1 MSRIFLCGMT
11 QNQVDNIR
19 ALTDPIYQEVDGLCF
34 VDHESTDGTR
44 ELLEERKGAGKIISR
59 PFRMNHDFS
68 LNHILL
74 DGGFK
79 EGDLLLFRD
88 SMERFNPEFAK
99 NIRKTFDSF
108 IMAGFKTFYNYG
120 KPFAVVYH
128 DGLYI
133 NGAVHWGI
141 ENTQPK
147 AIDLRDYHNEDNH
160 EWTWRLKDGEEGGR
174 PADNKIDH
182 EARYYFVYGRS
193 NHLLLGR
200 ENDLDS
206 YRYLEMIRL
215 HTREYARQKGF
226 ERTLDG
232 LKEFM
237 KWGMDI
243 GEREEQE
250 VEQFKI
256 WVNSCSILKNFYR
269 KHILAHKWEDIKET
283 ENSWV
288 LK

>member
-1 MSRIFLCGMT
+1 MSLYLCLIT
-11 QNQVDNIR
+11 HNQYENVK
-19 ALTDPIYQEVDGLCF
+19 ALTDPIWEHIDGIISVDAG
-34 VDHESTDGTR
+34 STDGTK
-44 ELLEERKGAGKIISR
+44 ELLEERKGAGQVLHRTWS
-59 PFRMNHDFS
+59 NDHDLQMAVWLRQS
-68 LNHILL
+68 VL
-74 DGGFK
+74 K
-79 EGDLLLFRD
+79 EGDWFLVRD
-88 SMERFNPEFAK
+88 SMERFNPEFAQG
-99 NIRKTFDSF
+99 IRKFIDSF
-108 IMAGFKTFYNYG
+108 DMAGVKTMFNYG
-120 KPFAVVYH
+120 KLFAAKYN
-128 DGLYI
+128 DSMI
-133 NGAVHWGI
+133 IQQSPHWGLVGW
-141 ENTQPK
+141 QPK
-147 AIDLRDYHNEDNH
+147 AIDLRDYHDETKK
-160 EWTWRLKDGEEGGR
+160 EWTWRVFDGEEGGR

-182 EARYYFVYGRS
+182 EARYYWNYGRS

-256 WVNSCSILKNFYR
+256 WINSCSILKNFYR

-283 ENSWV
+283 ENSWT
-288 LK
+288 LI